1 MTGASAAAPIW
12 VHFMQKALEGKTKV
26 KFPVPGNIKIATVD
40 VKTGKLPDE
49 FSLEKIEIAVKE
61 DMDLSPLP
69 IENPISEVD
78 TKLNLE
84 VEKLKS
90 SSN

>member
-1 MTGASAAAPIW
+1 MYKR
-12 VHFMQKALEGKTKV
+12 QKLV
-26 KFPVPGNIKIATVD
+26 TVD

-61 DMDLSPLP
+61 DVDLSPLP

-78 TKLNLE
+78 IKLNLE